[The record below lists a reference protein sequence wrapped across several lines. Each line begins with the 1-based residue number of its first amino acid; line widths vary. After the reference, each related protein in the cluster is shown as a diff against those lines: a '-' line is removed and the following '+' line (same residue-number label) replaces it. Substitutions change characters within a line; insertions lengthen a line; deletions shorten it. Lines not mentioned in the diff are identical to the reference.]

1 MIGAVREVIEEAQR
15 VDFGCHKAK
24 PIVVLVT
31 LDVKNMFNLVRWI
44 DILRT
49 LREEFK
55 DLRDH
60 SQNHKICADQTDA
73 GYAKSMCRDDS
84 ARSLVSPSWANRQT
98 RM

>member
-1 MIGAVREVIEEAQR
+1 MIGAVREVIEEAQW

-55 DLRDH
+55 VHTRHSVLHFSDRRRTDETSQRQKAGNVTAGVAQGSVLR
-60 SQNHKICADQTDA
+60 ST
-73 GYAKSMCRDDS
+73 
-84 ARSLVSPSWANRQT
+84 
-98 RM
+98 